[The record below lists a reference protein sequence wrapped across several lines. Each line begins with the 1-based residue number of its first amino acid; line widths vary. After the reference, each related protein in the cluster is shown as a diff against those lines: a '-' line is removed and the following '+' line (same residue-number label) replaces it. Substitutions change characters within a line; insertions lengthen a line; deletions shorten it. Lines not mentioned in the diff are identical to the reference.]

1 MAEPSILGALRD
13 PQFRS
18 DTLRNLVEALN
29 GAKRSLTVGSLGA
42 VGDMGNTL
50 ANLVRAGAGT
60 AYHETT
66 GRPIPQALEYRD
78 PARDFGTSA
87 SLGNFA
93 ERQGWLPPQTGS
105 IPETAGA
112 LLGPIVAMK
121 APDLAQSTLRG
132 LVSALK
138 SEPSRRM
145 VEGYMGGMGMKPQAI
160 VYHGSPHQ
168 FDAFDSSK
176 IGTGEGAQAYGH
188 GLYLA
193 EEPSVADEYAR
204 KLSSPIVQFSKSP
217 ADEWERAVSN
227 EVQNTAMRAQFDARS
242 MFARDAWG
250 RLADPLKDRLYGNA
264 FMRIPPMPPDEL
276 ARALQ
281 LKDAANRLGAPRVT
295 DSGSLYKVD
304 LPDPLIAR
312 MLDWDKPLSQQA
324 PEVQLALQ
332 RAADIRQKQ
341 TGGAFGSLNMRQL
354 GKDAVPTL
362 GEGRLRQAGIPG
374 IRYLDG
380 GSRADGA
387 GTSNFVVFPGE
398 ESALTILER
407 NGKPVRK

>member
-60 AYHETT
+60 AYHEAT

-93 ERQGWLPPQTGS
+93 ESQGWLPPQTYS
-105 IPETAGA
+105 MPEQAGA

-145 VEGYMGGMGMKPQAI
+145 VDNLASATGAKFNAVPKPENLIDTQQTSNKVTPPEADYRGDHRPPLKDSGAPLHDLTGSGL
-160 VYHGSPHQ
+160 VYPDDVYSSAAAQYYGHGDPIKDSALFAKIHALKGKPEEMVDV
-168 FDAFDSSK
+168 FRAVPKAAFVNGQPPFKHGDWVTISRNYAVEH
-176 IGTGEGAQAYGH
+176 GEGALNGDY
-188 GLYLA
+188 
-193 EEPSVADEYAR
+193 
-204 KLSSPIVQFSKSP
+204 KI
-217 ADEWERAVSN
+217 
-227 EVQNTAMRAQFDARS
+227 MRARFPAKALFTNGDS
-242 MFARDAWG
+242 PYEYGLDFSILG
-250 RLADPLKDRLYGNA
+250 RK
-264 FMRIPPMPPDEL
+264 
-276 ARALQ
+276 
-281 LKDAANRLGAPRVT
+281 
-295 DSGSLYKVD
+295 
-304 LPDPLIAR
+304 
-312 MLDWDKPLSQQA
+312 
-324 PEVQLALQ
+324 
-332 RAADIRQKQ
+332 
-341 TGGAFGSLNMRQL
+341 
-354 GKDAVPTL
+354 
-362 GEGRLRQAGIPG
+362 
-374 IRYLDG
+374 
-380 GSRADGA
+380 
-387 GTSNFVVFPGE
+387 
-398 ESALTILER
+398 
-407 NGKPVRK
+407 